1 MFRPP
6 QLADFVLPPTLS
18 EVNKGKTLVAKRMP
32 KQSEIDRLMKH
43 INKKILRDTRYPES
57 LKDLEAAY
65 TSSAAFRD
73 IYNYLRYNR
82 LPTTKQ
88 AAKRIE
94 HLSQDYY
101 VLGKLL
107 FRRIMH
113 KSSPDPIPVLCIP
126 PSRFDNILD
135 YYHDTMVGGHQG
147 MTKTLKTLSEK
158 FFTPG
163 WQNIS
168 ELILLD
174 VMFVNC
180 TKTVR
185 DFPDLSITENLISLF
200 QHLHISVWILS
211 T

>member
-1 MFRPP
+1 MYPFHFPKTPVRKIADIQPTPEQDPETDVPIHDISVEAMFRPP

-73 IYNYLRYNR
+73 IYIYLRYNR

-147 MTKTLKTLSEK
+147 MTKNSENFIRK
-158 FFTPG
+158 IFHPQDGRTY
-163 WQNIS
+163 
-168 ELILLD
+168 
-174 VMFVNC
+174 
-180 TKTVR
+180 
-185 DFPDLSITENLISLF
+185 
-200 QHLHISVWILS
+200 
-211 T
+211 